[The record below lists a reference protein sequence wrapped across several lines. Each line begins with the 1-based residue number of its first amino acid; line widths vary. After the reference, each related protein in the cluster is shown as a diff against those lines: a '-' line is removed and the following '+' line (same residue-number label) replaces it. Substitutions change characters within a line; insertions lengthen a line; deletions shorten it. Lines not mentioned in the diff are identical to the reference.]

1 MGVCDC
7 TEICAVW
14 WSVGDETFG
23 FGEHEL
29 AEVLACLACEIVSAE
44 KFLPLWTC
52 LRLFVEPTRKD
63 HTRAAIEPSL
73 RLVVDIHAWIL
84 STEFVVLSDHVA
96 VFWETVV
103 D

>member
-1 MGVCDC
+1 M
-7 TEICAVW
+7 
-14 WSVGDETFG
+14 
-23 FGEHEL
+23 
-29 AEVLACLACEIVSAE
+29 CLAGEIVSAE
-44 KFLPLWTC
+44 KFLPLWAY

-84 STEFVVLSDHVA
+84 STEFVVLSQHAA
-96 VFWETVV
+96 VFWETIV

>member
-1 MGVCDC
+1 MW
-7 TEICAVW
+7 E
-14 WSVGDETFG
+14 SVTAHRSVQSESFG

-29 AEVLACLACEIVSAE
+29 AEIWVCLAAEIVSAE
-44 KFLPLWTC
+44 KPLWAC

-73 RLVVDIHAWIL
+73 RLVEDIHAWIL
-84 STEFVVLSDHVA
+84 STEFVVLSEHAA